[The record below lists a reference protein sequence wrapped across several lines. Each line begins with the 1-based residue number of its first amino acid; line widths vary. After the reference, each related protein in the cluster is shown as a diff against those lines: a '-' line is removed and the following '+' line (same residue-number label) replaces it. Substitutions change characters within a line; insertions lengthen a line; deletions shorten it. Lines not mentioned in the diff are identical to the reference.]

1 MEYLMLEVAC
11 EKHLQSPE
19 ERSEKLVKLPP
30 VNLPDFCWVQVAALL
45 I

>member
-11 EKHLQSPE
+11 EKQSPE